1 MDLRIL
7 EQPPIRW
14 IRHIVPVVIRKN
26 ILYTGFGGWDRF
38 RQNTGRR
45 TVRRGD
51 LRVTTWKQIPPTN
64 VQREVVHAFIVA
76 DGNAASTNRLAVGAQ
91 PLLIL
96 CKINT
101 MMRNVR

>member
-26 ILYTGFGGWDRF
+26 ILHAGFGGWDRF

-51 LRVTTWKQIPPTN
+51 L
-64 VQREVVHAFIVA
+64 
-76 DGNAASTNRLAVGAQ
+76 
-91 PLLIL
+91 
-96 CKINT
+96 
-101 MMRNVR
+101 